1 MLGGP
6 GLTSLGCLR
15 LEDLH
20 GFPCAEKRPY
30 EVDVDDAL
38 ERLERY
44 FFYWDLGRVNARVL
58 YGAENQ

>member
-1 MLGGP
+1 MFGGL

-38 ERLERY
+38 ERL
-44 FFYWDLGRVNARVL
+44 
-58 YGAENQ
+58 Q